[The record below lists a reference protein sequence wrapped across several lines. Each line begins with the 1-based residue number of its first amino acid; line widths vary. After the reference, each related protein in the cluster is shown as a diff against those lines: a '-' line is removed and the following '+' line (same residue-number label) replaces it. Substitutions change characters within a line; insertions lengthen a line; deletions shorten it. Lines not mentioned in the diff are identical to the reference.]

1 MRTTGSIRN
10 GKANETFC
18 KEQILRQ
25 FIAFFKEID

>member
-1 MRTTGSIRN
+1 MRTTSSIGD